1 MTFAKVGTSGA
12 TKERGIAISSCHGS
26 RRRFVGVVKQR
37 LRKLVQVARVVVR
50 LVPRLVLAT
59 RAALFAKSPMCPG
72 AQSVRSAWLASV
84 QLVIHLRRLKC
95 ATAKNAAEVLV
106 LPQEEWM
113 SSAGVAS
120 AVASEMTAI
129 KDNMMQNFAIAAGL
143 AGVLARVRC
152 AIISTMT

>member
-1 MTFAKVGTSGA
+1 MTFANVGTSGA

-37 LRKLVQVARVVVR
+37 LRKRVQVARVVVC

-95 ATAKNAAEVLV
+95 ASAKNAAELLV
-106 LPQEEWM
+106 LPQECM
-113 SSAGVAS
+113 ISAGVAS
-120 AVASEMTAI
+120 AVASERTAI